1 MADFDTPEENDTL
14 SDILLYHVFSG
25 SVASSAVTDGMIAT
39 MANGDKAKFGVN
51 GATVTIGDAT
61 VTSADV
67 QASNGIIHVID
78 KVLMP
83 PVDIPSVAQ
92 TTGIHNSLVAAVIQA
107 DLLTTLEGTGRLHY
121 SLQQIKHS
129 SMLELI

>member
-92 TTGIHNSLVAAVIQA
+92 TTGIHNSLVLCNSSRFTYNIGRNGSYTIRSTDQA
-107 DLLTTLEGTGRLHY
+107 LP
-121 SLQQIKHS
+121 IWN
-129 SMLELI
+129 